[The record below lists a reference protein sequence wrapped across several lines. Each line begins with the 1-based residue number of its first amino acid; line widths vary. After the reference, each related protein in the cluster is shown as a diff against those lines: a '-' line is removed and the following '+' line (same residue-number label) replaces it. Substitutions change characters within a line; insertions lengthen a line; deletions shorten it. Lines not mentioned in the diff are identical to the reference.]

1 MYQKKSFLS
10 IEEKF
15 SIHLDNIL
23 WPTEI
28 QKNNEHWNISGIL
41 KKNSNQEFKFDV
53 RPMFQMPN
61 NQLGKKGTTSSKA
74 DKIVFETDKDWVII
88 DVPELHE
95 YVKKQSLK
103 VVQFEDLL
111 NKLEWNI
118 HISKI

>member
-1 MYQKKSFLS
+1 MN
-10 IEEKF
+10 IETKF
-15 SIHLDNIL
+15 SIHLNNIL
-23 WPTEI
+23 WPTEE
-28 QKNNEHWNISGIL
+28 QKNNEHWNVSGVL

-53 RPMFQMPN
+53 RPMFQMSN

-74 DKIVFETDKDWVII
+74 DKIVFETDKEWVII

-95 YVKKQSLK
+95 YVRKQSLT
-103 VVQFEDLL
+103 VVQFENLL

>member
-1 MYQKKSFLS
+1 MN
-10 IEEKF
+10 IETKF
-15 SIHLDNIL
+15 SVHLNNIT
-23 WPTEI
+23 WPTKRQE
-28 QKNNEHWNISGIL
+28 NNEHWNVSGVL

-95 YVKKQSLK
+95 YVRKQSLK

-111 NKLEWNI
+111 VKLEWNI
-118 HISKI
+118 VLPKK

>member
-1 MYQKKSFLS
+1 MYQKKVFLS

-15 SIHLDNIL
+15 SIHLNNII
-23 WPTEI
+23 WPTEE
-28 QKNNEHWNISGIL
+28 QKSTENWNVSGVL

-61 NQLGKKGTTSSKA
+61 NQLGKKVTTASKA

-88 DVPELHE
+88 DVPELHD

-111 NKLEWNI
+111 NRLEWNI
-118 HISKI
+118 HISKK

>member
-1 MYQKKSFLS
+1 VN
-10 IEEKF
+10 IETRF
-15 SIHLDNIL
+15 SIHLNNII

-28 QKNNEHWNISGIL
+28 QKNTEQWNVSGVL

-53 RPMFQMPN
+53 RPMFQMSN
-61 NQLGKKGTTSSKA
+61 NQLGKKGTTASKA

-95 YVKKQSLK
+95 YVKNQSLK

-118 HISKI
+118 CISKV

>member
-1 MYQKKSFLS
+1 MN
-10 IEEKF
+10 IETKF
-15 SIHLDNIL
+15 SIHLNNIL
-23 WPTEI
+23 WPTEE
-28 QKNNEHWNISGIL
+28 QKNNEHWNVSGVL

-53 RPMFQMPN
+53 RPMFQMSN

-74 DKIVFETDKDWVII
+74 DKIVFETDKEWVII

-95 YVKKQSLK
+95 YVRKQSLT

>member
-1 MYQKKSFLS
+1 MN
-10 IEEKF
+10 IEKKF
-15 SIHLDNIL
+15 SVHLNNII
-23 WPTEI
+23 WPTET
-28 QKNNEHWNISGIL
+28 QKNNEYWNVSGVL

-74 DKIVFETDKDWVII
+74 DKIVFETDKEWVII
-88 DVPELHE
+88 DVSELHE
-95 YVKKQSLK
+95 YVRKQSLT

-118 HISKI
+118 VLPKK

>member
-1 MYQKKSFLS
+1 
-10 IEEKF
+10 
-15 SIHLDNIL
+15 
-23 WPTEI
+23 
-28 QKNNEHWNISGIL
+28 
-41 KKNSNQEFKFDV
+41 
-53 RPMFQMPN
+53 MFQMPN
-61 NQLGKKGTTSSKA
+61 NQLGKKGTTASKA

-118 HISKI
+118 HISKK

>member
-1 MYQKKSFLS
+1 LKN
-10 IEEKF
+10 IEERF
-15 SIHLDNIL
+15 SFFLKDVVY
-23 WPTEI
+23 PS
-28 QKNNEHWNISGIL
+28 NNEKENNHWNISGIL

-74 DKIVFETDKDWVII
+74 DKIVFETDKEWVII

-95 YVKKQSLK
+95 YVRKQSLT

-111 NKLEWNI
+111 VKLEWNI
-118 HISKI
+118 HISKK

>member
-1 MYQKKSFLS
+1 LN
-10 IEEKF
+10 IETKF
-15 SIHLDNIL
+15 SIHLNNIL
-23 WPTEI
+23 WPTET
-28 QKNNEHWNISGIL
+28 QKNTEQWNVSGVL

-53 RPMFQMPN
+53 RPMFQMSN

-95 YVKKQSLK
+95 YVRKQSVK
-103 VVQFEDLL
+103 IVQFEDLL

-118 HISKI
+118 YISKQ